1 MCLVHRAFVASDFKG
16 ATPVDP
22 RWEVTR
28 SGALTLPWLTQSR
41 QLSEGHISP
50 LHPERYVFPTAN
62 LHSPICQTRLESLL
76 EVRREQVQTV
86 SKDCWSHVG
95 TIQCQSLKVGQEMA
109 LNTFTPNSSERSKV
123 TSDGGRYG

>member
-62 LHSPICQTRLESLL
+62 LHSQTRLESLL
-76 EVRREQVQTV
+76 EVRKGAGSNCIQGLLVA
-86 SKDCWSHVG
+86 CWNDSMP
-95 TIQCQSLKVGQEMA
+95 K
-109 LNTFTPNSSERSKV
+109 SEGRPR
-123 TSDGGRYG
+123 DGFEHLYA